1 MPTFHIL
8 PGYPASMSPSS
19 HATESSA
26 GLVYLTGQF
35 GRDLD
40 NPEAPLPEG
49 IEAQAERT
57 LGNMRRVLGELGLG
71 MDRVLSV
78 RVFLTEFHRD
88 YDAMNRV
95 YARFFAGDSRP
106 TRTCVG
112 VNALVRHAL
121 VEMDCVAERSANP
134 LDERTFAQ
142 FRG

>member
-1 MPTFHIL
+1 MTKYHIL

-19 HATESSA
+19 HATESDG

-35 GRDLD
+35 GRNLD
-40 NPEAPLPEG
+40 DPQAALPEG
-49 IEAQAERT
+49 IEAQTERT
-57 LGNMRRVLGELGLG
+57 LNNMRRVLEELGLG

-88 YDAMNRV
+88 YDAMNQV
-95 YARFFAGDSRP
+95 YAKHFPLHARP

-121 VEMDCVAERSANP
+121 VEMDCVAQRSQA
-134 LDERTFAQ
+134 RK
-142 FRG
+142 